1 MTEAETAVSEAMDYL
16 IAFAM
21 DYGLS
26 VIGAIIILVVG
37 WMAAGWISAG
47 VRRWLERLNVETTL
61 RLFFANAVRYL
72 ILGFVVIAVLGQFG
86 VQTASLIAVFGAIGL
101 AIGLALQGTLGNIAS
116 GVMILLFRPFKVGD
130 FVDIAGTSGTVKAVG
145 LFSTELATPDNV
157 QIIVPN
163 GAVWGAVVRNFSY
176 HPTRRVDFVFG
187 IAYEDNIG
195 QAMQAIHEEIKADSR
210 SLPDPEPLVV
220 VSNLGDSSVDLTVR
234 VWCNAGDYW
243 GLKFDL
249 TRAVKERFD
258 RDGISIP
265 YPQQV
270 VHRPNAAA

>member
-195 QAMQAIHEEIKADSR
+195 QAMQVIHEEIKADSR
-210 SLPDPEPLVV
+210 SLADPEPLVV

-270 VHRPNAAA
+270 VHRPDAAA